1 MATTAPSLICPQGH
15 GPGVSGS
22 RFCTFCGATLVAPT
36 SSGTGPGQPVPAQPV
51 AAQPAAGGGWQPVNT
66 VPASAGP
73 AQAAPA
79 AQWQPPTAA
88 STQAP
93 AAPQWQ
99 SNPTAAPTAVAQQLP
114 PGAIPAGAI
123 PAAAMAANQ
132 QSICKVCG
140 GTGAGLNDDT
150 IVCSE
155 CSWLRPLLPGYKLD
169 RSVFMWAQ
177 DGQAMTKL
185 QSISSLHTAVKA
197 VSDKVGRP
205 WIESTFNG
213 IRLGP
218 RQFPDIWVRAIL
230 AARIL
235 GLPKMPDV
243 YISGDSQWNTYTYGT
258 DTSAFIVLGTA
269 ILNNFQNDE
278 LLFVLAREMGH
289 CRAGHALWKTVS
301 RFLVGDTST
310 HGVLSNGVL
319 NAISLSPTKWLQD
332 AVDLPLMAW
341 SRQAD
346 ITADRAAL
354 LAIGDEAL
362 ARRVL
367 LAWSIR
373 SARLLKQVNIEE
385 WMKQEDASGDQMTRF
400 SEMTTSSSMYT
411 TRRLRLLGQ
420 SAREPELM
428 RWSQSI
434 QPIRKRLTL
443 PPQPPISGLTAAAPV
458 VRPPLAVPRPVAAA
472 GVAVAGGAPA
482 GAGTRAQT
490 GPAAQPSDSVRVIC
504 NKCQGPMRIP
514 LAVLRGKTSLSVR
527 CPKCQNI
534 FTIRPRSASQAPG
547 PQAASPQATATG
559 SQAKPQAPPV
569 SASATAKPGGTPQ
582 PAAAQSKPSVAK
594 PSDSKPSGAVAPAL
608 KPSVSKL
615 PGATTAESSKT
626 KSPARPSV
634 ATAAHKHSR

>member
-1 MATTAPSLICPQGH
+1 MATTAPPLICPQGH
-15 GPGVSGS
+15 GPGVPGS
-22 RFCTFCGATLVAPT
+22 RFCTFCGTVLVAA
-36 SSGTGPGQPVPAQPV
+36 SVPAQPL
-51 AAQPAAGGGWQPVNT
+51 PATPIATAPPAPGGWQPIN
-66 VPASAGP
+66 AG
-73 AQAAPA
+73 QV
-79 AQWQPPTAA
+79 T
-88 STQAP
+88 

-99 SNPTAAPTAVAQQLP
+99 SSPATAVQPPIATQWQPTPGAPVRPLP
-114 PGAIPAGAI
+114 PGAIPAAAQVA
-123 PAAAMAANQ
+123 PAPTAPISANQ
-132 QSICKVCG
+132 SPPCKVCRN
-140 GTGAGLNDDT
+140 TGSGLGESVM
-150 IVCSE
+150 VCPE
-155 CSWLRPLLPGYKLD
+155 CSWLRPLFPGYTLD
-169 RSVFMWAQ
+169 RSVFLWAQ
-177 DGQAMTKL
+177 DGQAMNKL
-185 QSISSLHTAVKA
+185 QSISALHSAVKS

-218 RQFPDIWVRAIL
+218 RQFPDVWIRAVL

-269 ILNNFQNDE
+269 ILNNFQNDD

-310 HGVLSNGVL
+310 HGILSNGVL

-341 SRQAD
+341 ARQAD
-346 ITADRAAL
+346 VTADRAGL

-385 WMKQEDASGDQMTRF
+385 WMKQEDASDDQMTRF

-411 TRRLRLLGQ
+411 TRRLRMLGQ
-420 SAREPELM
+420 AGRETELM
-428 RWSQSI
+428 RRSQTI
-434 QPIRKRLTL
+434 QPIRKQLSP
-443 PPQPPISGLTAAAPV
+443 PPQSAILPGMGGPAAG
-458 VRPPLAVPRPVAAA
+458 VRRPVAVQRPAS
-472 GVAVAGGAPA
+472 APGSA
-482 GAGTRAQT
+482 PTASASAPLPQ
-490 GPAAQPSDSVRVIC
+490 SDSVRVLC
-504 NKCQGPMRIP
+504 NKCQTAMRIP
-514 LAVLRGKTSLSVR
+514 LAVLRGKASLNVR

-534 FTIRPRSASQAPG
+534 FTLRPKPASQATASGTNATTP
-547 PQAASPQATATG
+547 PASPSTPAKPRAASAPQ
-559 SQAKPQAPPV
+559 
-569 SASATAKPGGTPQ
+569 
-582 PAAAQSKPSVAK
+582 
-594 PSDSKPSGAVAPAL
+594 SKPSGAALPAS
-608 KPSVSKL
+608 KPPAVPSPSI
-615 PGATTAESSKT
+615 AKT

-634 ATAAHKHSR
+634 ATAPHKHAR

>member
-1 MATTAPSLICPQGH
+1 MATIAPSLICPQGH
-15 GPGVSGS
+15 GPGVPGS
-22 RFCTFCGATLVAPT
+22 RFCTFCGTVLVAPLA
-36 SSGTGPGQPVPAQPV
+36 PGQPMPANPIATAPPS
-51 AAQPAAGGGWQPVNT
+51 AAVGWQPVNT
-66 VPASAGP
+66 RP
-73 AQAAPA
+73 AQAMPA
-79 AQWQPPTAA
+79 QPAQTTAA
-88 STQAP
+88 SQWQSAPTTAIQPP

-99 SNPTAAPTAVAQQLP
+99 PPTGAPVPSPSSGPIPAQSAPTAA
-114 PGAIPAGAI
+114 
-123 PAAAMAANQ
+123 NQ
-132 QSICKVCG
+132 PVPCKTCG
-140 GTGAGLNDDT
+140 NSGTGLSENVL
-150 IVCSE
+150 VCPE
-155 CSWLRPLLPGYKLD
+155 CSWLRPLLPGYTLD
-169 RSVFMWAQ
+169 RSVFLWAQ

-213 IRLGP
+213 ILLGP

-235 GLPKMPDV
+235 GLPRMPDV

-269 ILNNFQNDE
+269 ILNNFQNDD

-310 HGVLSNGVL
+310 HGLLSNGVL

-346 ITADRAAL
+346 ITADRAGL
-354 LAIGDEAL
+354 LALGDEAQV
-362 ARRVL
+362 RRVL

-385 WMKQEDASGDQMTRF
+385 WMKQEDASDDSMTRF
-400 SEMTTSSSMYT
+400 SEMTTTSSMYT

-428 RWSQSI
+428 RWSQTI
-434 QPIRKRLTL
+434 QPVRKRLTP
-443 PPQPPISGLTAAAPV
+443 PPQPPISGLTASAPG
-458 VRPPLAVPRPVAAA
+458 VRRP
-472 GVAVAGGAPA
+472 
-482 GAGTRAQT
+482 
-490 GPAAQPSDSVRVIC
+490 PAAQVPAPAHAPAPPPSDSVRVLC
-504 NKCQGPMRIP
+504 NKCQTAMRIP
-514 LAVLRGKTSLSVR
+514 LAALRGKPSLNVR

-534 FTIRPRSASQAPG
+534 FTLRPKSASQA
-547 PQAASPQATATG
+547 QAPPAAGTIQTSPPVSPSAPAKPVAPPPSASQ
-559 SQAKPQAPPV
+559 QAKPAGT
-569 SASATAKPGGTPQ
+569 AGAKPK
-582 PAAAQSKPSVAK
+582 PAAAPAPSSAN
-594 PSDSKPSGAVAPAL
+594 A
-608 KPSVSKL
+608 KL
-615 PGATTAESSKT
+615 PSKT
-626 KSPARPSV
+626 QG
-634 ATAAHKHSR
+634 AAAVHKQSR